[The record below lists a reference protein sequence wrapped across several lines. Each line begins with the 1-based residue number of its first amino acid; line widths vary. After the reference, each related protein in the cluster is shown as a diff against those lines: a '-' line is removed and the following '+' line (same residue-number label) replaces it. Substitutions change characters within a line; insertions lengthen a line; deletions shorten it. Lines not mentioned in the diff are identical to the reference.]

1 MDDVTNKRFADLEA
15 RLAGAEARLAERIE
29 GLGKKDDELRAY
41 MTAME
46 MRLATA
52 ITGLAGGIADIK
64 AFLVDRDQT
73 QSRLAKIE
81 ERLEKLDKSRASGG

>member
-15 RLAGAEARLAERIE
+15 RLVGTETRLAERIE

-73 QSRLAKIE
+73 QARLAKIE